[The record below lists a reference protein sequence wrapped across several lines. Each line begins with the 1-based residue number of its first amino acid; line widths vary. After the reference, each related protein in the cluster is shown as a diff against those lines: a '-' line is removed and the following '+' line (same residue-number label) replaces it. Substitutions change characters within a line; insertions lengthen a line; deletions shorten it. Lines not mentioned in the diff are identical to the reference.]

1 MSILLLPILY
11 YFHNIDGALPRWIE
25 LRLMKFFLCAHLI
38 KQDPEKFFLLFYEDD
53 ANGEDVPI
61 KQRLSTK
68 LLEVEHFSLN
78 FVCQVCGDEIKVLVQ
93 LTTLDWTICCIYH
106 MIP

>member
-1 MSILLLPILY
+1 MSNLFYPSYPI
-11 YFHNIDGALPRWIE
+11 FINIDGAFPGWIE
-25 LRLMKFFLCAHLI
+25 LRLMKFFLCAHLM

-68 LLEVEHFSLN
+68 LLEVELFSLN
-78 FVCQVCGDEIKVLVQ
+78 FVGQMCGD
-93 LTTLDWTICCIYH
+93 
-106 MIP
+106 